1 MGLNVLPT
9 IRNGLGKLLEGLVRV
24 REYSRR
30 GQFLENSRVQTGHNG
45 VSSRRPDSPSWHPVV
60 QQNSAPQSSRMVPR
74 CIVPPL
80 ITRLGG
86 PGHASQTLNSQEFT
100 APQPST
106 GTTVIKRRVTNRPN
120 TRVVYTGPWR
130 TCVARHSCQ
139 GGWAKWAL
147 TCALRKYDPRI
158 DGIVS

>member
-86 PGHASQTLNSQEFT
+86 PGHASQTLNSQESA

-106 GTTVIKRRVTNRPN
+106 GTNGHKASCYKSPKHTRGVYRAMAHVCCEAQLPGRLGQMGADLCTPEIRP
-120 TRVVYTGPWR
+120 P
-130 TCVARHSCQ
+130 H
-139 GGWAKWAL
+139 
-147 TCALRKYDPRI
+147 
-158 DGIVS
+158 